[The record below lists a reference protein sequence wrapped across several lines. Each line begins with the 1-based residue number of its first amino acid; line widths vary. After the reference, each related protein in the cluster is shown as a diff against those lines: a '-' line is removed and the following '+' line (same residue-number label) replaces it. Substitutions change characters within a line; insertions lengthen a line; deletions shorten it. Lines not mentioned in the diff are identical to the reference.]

1 MEHFLLVL
9 CVILCIISIVGM
21 YICANKKL
29 YCKFYLRNEWDLW
42 ELICLNLDKAVFVEH
57 YEYERLPDIENYKYH
72 LKIDDEIYELI
83 YWAKEGYTS
92 VHKDGDCV
100 LCHFD
105 TYHTNIV
112 SNWIRENISRDISP
126 LSDKESKV

>member
-9 CVILCIISIVGM
+9 CIILCIVSIVGM

-57 YEYERLPDIENYKYH
+57 YEYERLPDIENYK
-72 LKIDDEIYELI
+72 
-83 YWAKEGYTS
+83 
-92 VHKDGDCV
+92 
-100 LCHFD
+100 
-105 TYHTNIV
+105 
-112 SNWIRENISRDISP
+112 
-126 LSDKESKV
+126 